1 MSDVGRRRIFIIAAG
16 ILRKSGHPKKA
27 AELAERALTGR
38 LGGLDIQAL
47 DEYVRSSIEAG
58 ERPALN
64 AYRDLEKDR
73 MRRLKMESS
82 NCIRY
87 RIGAASLLNGS
98 VHAAEADLRG
108 FISGTFSGYKD
119 DPGYRPEH
127 PARPSFCTTGE
138 SDTTRRTSSRSRS
151 NGCARL

>member
-119 DPGYRPEH
+119 DPRIQ
-127 PARPSFCTTGE
+127 ARAS
-138 SDTTRRTSSRSRS
+138 
-151 NGCARL
+151 CAALVLHHRGVRYNKKNLITISIK